1 MSSAAM
7 ELNLNAVLPEL
18 VMVVAAAVVMLVDIL
33 NRGGRS
39 VTRPFLPWVAL
50 AGVAV
55 TAGVSIWL
63 LGEPVS
69 IFQGMLITD
78 GRSLAL
84 NLVTL
89 TGAALAILLSIR
101 YIPAVNNQTGE
112 YYALILLITSGMMVM
127 GAALDLMVVFLGLEI
142 FSMGL
147 YILAGLKRSDLRSNE
162 AAMKY
167 FLLGAF
173 ASAFFVYGVAFV
185 YGATGSTQFD
195 AIAAAQ
201 AAGTADLSFLY
212 VGIALLIAGF
222 GFKVSLVPFHMWT

>member
-101 YIPAVNNQTGE
+101 YIPAVNN
-112 YYALILLITSGMMVM
+112 
-127 GAALDLMVVFLGLEI
+127 
-142 FSMGL
+142 
-147 YILAGLKRSDLRSNE
+147 
-162 AAMKY
+162 
-167 FLLGAF
+167 
-173 ASAFFVYGVAFV
+173 
-185 YGATGSTQFD
+185 
-195 AIAAAQ
+195 
-201 AAGTADLSFLY
+201 
-212 VGIALLIAGF
+212 
-222 GFKVSLVPFHMWT
+222 